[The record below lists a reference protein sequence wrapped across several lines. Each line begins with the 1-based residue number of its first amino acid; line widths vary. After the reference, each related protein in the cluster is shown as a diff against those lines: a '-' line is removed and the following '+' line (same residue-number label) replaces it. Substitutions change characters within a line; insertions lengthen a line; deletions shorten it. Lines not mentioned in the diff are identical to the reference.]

1 MERDE
6 CQNLGDNSVGA
17 IGSLNDR
24 VLLQRIIAGFVLH
37 LSSKIN
43 FSAHLQ
49 DCRAFG
55 WSLRNSGYPDL
66 FKVKAK
72 NTQEPFYLMN
82 PNEEFIEIYDLYVEL
97 KPVWKNFSLK
107 VGRQKISYG
116 DNRIFGPGEWGNTGR
131 WTWDAHKVSYE
142 KGANFIEAFAGGTKI
157 HDPEKISIPF
167 TKTEFWGAGLYAHQE
182 WKKVGAIEPFYALK
196 TAGSADYARTLAF
209 SRHWLGVRFFNNNL
223 HHFVYDLTFAREF
236 GRDSG
241 KKIEAFGLL
250 AKIGYQLDSI
260 WARPILAIRES
271 YASGGKSSDLTI
283 KTLTRPM
290 VQKTNTRAG

>member
-107 VGRQKISYG
+107 VGRQK
-116 DNRIFGPGEWGNTGR
+116 
-131 WTWDAHKVSYE
+131 
-142 KGANFIEAFAGGTKI
+142 
-157 HDPEKISIPF
+157 
-167 TKTEFWGAGLYAHQE
+167 
-182 WKKVGAIEPFYALK
+182 
-196 TAGSADYARTLAF
+196 
-209 SRHWLGVRFFNNNL
+209 
-223 HHFVYDLTFAREF
+223 
-236 GRDSG
+236 
-241 KKIEAFGLL
+241 
-250 AKIGYQLDSI
+250 
-260 WARPILAIRES
+260 
-271 YASGGKSSDLTI
+271 
-283 KTLTRPM
+283 
-290 VQKTNTRAG
+290 